1 MNKSLK
7 KTIQYSSILAIGGA
21 FLWFVFAGTD
31 WTELWSKI
39 INANYYWISLGMA
52 IGIVSH
58 YLRGLRAVLL
68 YEPMG
73 FKVPVKHSFYAV
85 LIGYFINYIIPRAG
99 ELSRCASLYK
109 TDDIPVNKSLGT
121 VVAERAF
128 DLLLLVLI
136 LSFITLSQLDLI
148 NKVITKLGGETESVT
163 EPRNFYLSIKFML
176 LVFVVVT
183 GSVFLL
189 FRKRLLAVPLVQK
202 VLVLAKGFWEG
213 IMTVRKVSKPS
224 LFWIYSSGIWLGY
237 LMMMYCCLKGMDAT
251 NQLGIMACATVF
263 ALGCVGIVI
272 PAPAAGAGTYH
283 YFIILALS
291 MYDIPREDALAYATL
306 VHGAQMILLI
316 GLGAVSSV
324 MVLLVQRKKITA

>member
-1 MNKSLK
+1 MNSSLK
-7 KTIQYSSILAIGGA
+7 KTIQYFIVLAIGGA

-39 INANYYWISLGMA
+39 KNADYYWISLGMA
-52 IGIVSH
+52 IGIFSH
-58 YLRGLRAVLL
+58 YLRGLRAVLM
-68 YEPMG
+68 YEPLG
-73 FKVPVKHSFYAV
+73 YKVPVKHSFYAV

-99 ELSRCASLYK
+99 ELSRCAALYK

-128 DLLLLVLI
+128 DLLLLVFI
-136 LSFITLSQLDLI
+136 LSFTTLAQLDFI
-148 NKVITKLGGETESVT
+148 DEVATKLSSEPMRAT
-163 EPRNFYLSIKFML
+163 EPRSFYLSIKFML
-176 LVFVVVT
+176 LAFVVIV

-189 FRKRLLAVPLVQK
+189 FRKLLLAVPLVKK

-213 IMTVRKVSKPS
+213 IMTVRKIRKPS
-224 LFWIYSSGIWLGY
+224 LFWIYSSGIWFGY

-251 NQLGIMACATVF
+251 NELGMMACATVF

-291 MYDIPREDALAYATL
+291 LYNVPREDALAYATL
-306 VHGAQMILLI
+306 VHGAQMILLML
-316 GLGAVSSV
+316 LGAISSV
-324 MVLLVQRKKITA
+324 MVLLVQRKKNIA